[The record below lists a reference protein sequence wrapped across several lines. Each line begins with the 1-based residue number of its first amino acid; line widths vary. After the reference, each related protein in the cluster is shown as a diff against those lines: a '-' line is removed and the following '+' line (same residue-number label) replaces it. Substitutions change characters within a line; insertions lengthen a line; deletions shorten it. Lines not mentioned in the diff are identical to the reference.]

1 MGKEIIYFIAQW
13 YLKCQEAEK
22 KKTRV
27 HFSLRILM
35 PAQCFSSTDSLILH
49 MRTDIAAPARPAPRH
64 SQSEKDVTSKQKHN
78 SL

>member
-22 KKTRV
+22 KTRV
-27 HFSLRILM
+27 SFSLRTLM
-35 PAQCFSSTDSLILH
+35 PAQCFASTVSLILH

-64 SQSEKDVTSKQKHN
+64 TQSGKDVTSKQKHN